1 MTVDKIFVCHG
12 RKYLLSAISV
22 PVFFRKT
29 ARICMTQRE
38 YRWAVSII
46 PDGKENICEY
56 HGAPREVSSQ
66 IKAYI

>member
-1 MTVDKIFVCHG
+1 MAVDKIFVCPG
-12 RKYLLSAISV
+12 RKYLLSAVSV

-38 YRWAVSII
+38 YRWAVSIV

-56 HGAPREVSSQ
+56 HGALRAVSFQ
-66 IKAYI
+66 IKS